1 MKSAI
6 LQPFSLSRSKLQKLS
21 FAISWV
27 ITVVVVSG
35 LIWFAWLQLFG
46 VQTVTG
52 TVNREIE
59 RTMLAK
65 EALPEVGLPG
75 FVVDTEF
82 DGIRRMAILQTVV
95 QEEKHLN
102 AITYTV
108 MKGDSIFKISKQFNI
123 KPETILWANP
133 ETFNDNP
140 ELLSIG
146 MVLNIPLSDGIYY
159 RWKSGDTIPDVAVRF
174 RVDPDAILLWPENGL
189 DIIDPEVS
197 PDTYVMIPGGT
208 REMVSWVMP
217 TIPRGK
223 AGVSKTLAGPGAC
236 DTTDGA
242 YGTGTFVWPAVNN
255 YLSGNDYWSGHLALD
270 IASNMGSPVFAS
282 DSGLVV
288 YAGWNNTGYG
298 NMVMIDHGNGYQT
311 LYAHM
316 SQASVSSGSSV
327 YQGSAIGSSG
337 SSGNST
343 GPHLHFETRYLGGLV
358 NPWSL
363 MQ

>member
-1 MKSAI
+1 MKSTI
-6 LQPFSLSRSKLQKLS
+6 LQPFSLPRSKLQKLL
-21 FAISWV
+21 FALSWFL
-27 ITVVVVSG
+27 TALVVFG
-35 LIWFAWLQLFG
+35 LIRIAWFQLLEVKPAANTTVREMETAII
-46 VQTVTG
+46 VQEATQEIRLPNF
-52 TVNREIE
+52 VNDS
-59 RTMLAK
+59 
-65 EALPEVGLPG
+65 EAS
-75 FVVDTEF
+75 
-82 DGIRRMAILQTVV
+82 GIQRMAILRTDIQDSV
-95 QEEKHLN
+95 QQN

-108 MKGDSIFKISKQFNI
+108 LKGDSIFKISKQFNI

-133 ETFNDNP
+133 ETLNDNP
-140 ELLSIG
+140 ELLTIG
-146 MVLNIPLSDGIYY
+146 MNLNIPATDGIYY
-159 RWKSGDTIPDVAVRF
+159 KWKTGDTITDIASRF
-174 RVDPDAILLWPENGL
+174 KVDPSAVLLWPENVL
-189 DIIDPEVS
+189 DIVDPKVP

-223 AGVSKTLAGPGAC
+223 SGVSKTLAGPGAC

-311 LYAHM
+311 LYAHLN
-316 SQASVSSGSSV
+316 QVSVSCGSSV
-327 YQGSAIGSSG
+327 YQGTAIGSSG

-343 GPHLHFETRYLGGLV
+343 GPHLHFETRYLSGLV

-363 MQ
+363 MP